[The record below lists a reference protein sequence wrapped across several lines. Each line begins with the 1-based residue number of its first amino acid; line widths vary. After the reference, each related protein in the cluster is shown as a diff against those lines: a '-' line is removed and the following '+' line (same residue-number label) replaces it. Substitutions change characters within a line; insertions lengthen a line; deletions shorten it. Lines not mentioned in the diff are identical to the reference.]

1 MAESRW
7 MMESPPGALAMLN
20 GRTYLYFAGTGYL
33 GLQGRPAVVEAAAE
47 AARRYG
53 VHSATTRGGFG
64 NTPVVDE
71 VERRAAA
78 FLGAEDALYLAS
90 GYAANFALAAALS
103 DQVELVLIDEHAHDS
118 LRESARMLARLA
130 QPPIPF
136 RTRDAESLCAVLAR
150 SIRPGRRV
158 LVVTDGVSPATG
170 ELAPLGD
177 YLDVLGRYDRTMLL
191 VDDAHGLGVLGPRGR
206 GSLELAGVGPERIN
220 QDPDRWIEE
229 GPRVFHA
236 ATLSKAVGGHGGIV
250 AGGREFL
257 ARVRRSSGWARGA
270 SAPTAAAAAA
280 SSKGLELLQ
289 CEPGLR
295 EELATNVL
303 RLREALRAAGFPA
316 AMLPTP
322 IVSLRLES
330 ARRMEQV
337 QQGLEEAGVLV
348 AHTRDYGG
356 VGPEGVL
363 RIAVFA
369 THAPEMIG
377 RLVGELARV
386 APRGA

>member
-1 MAESRW
+1 
-7 MMESPPGALAMLN
+7 MMESPPGALATLN

-33 GLQGRPAVVEAAAE
+33 GLQGRPEVLEAAAV

-53 VHSATTRGGFG
+53 VHSATTRSGFG

-71 VERRAAA
+71 VERRAAR
-78 FLGAEDALYLAS
+78 FLGAADALYLAS
-90 GYAANFALAAALS
+90 GYAANFALAAALAE
-103 DQVELVLIDEHAHDS
+103 QVELVLIDEHAHDS

-136 RTRDAESLCAVLAR
+136 RARDAESLRDVLAR

-158 LVVTDGVSPATG
+158 LVMTDGVSPVHG

-177 YLDVLGRYDRTMLL
+177 YLEVLGRYDRTMLL
-191 VDDAHGLGVLGPRGR
+191 VDDAHGLGVLGPSGR

-229 GPRVFHA
+229 GPRVFHT
-236 ATLSKAVGGHGGIV
+236 ATLSKAAGGHGGIV
-250 AGGREFL
+250 AGGRDFL
-257 ARVRRSSGWARGA
+257 ARVRRASGWARGA
-270 SAPTAAAAAA
+270 SGPSAPAAAA
-280 SSKGLELLQ
+280 SAKGLEILES
-289 CEPGLR
+289 EPGLR
-295 EELATNVL
+295 ERLATNIL
-303 RLREALRAAGFPA
+303 RLRDALRAAGLPV

-330 ARRMEQV
+330 AARMEQV
-337 QQGLEEAGVLV
+337 QRGLEDAGILV
-348 AHTRDYGG
+348 AHTRDYPGA
-356 VGPEGVL
+356 GPEGVL

-369 THAPEMIG
+369 THSPEMIA
-377 RLVGELARV
+377 RLAAELARL
-386 APRGA
+386 APPRS